1 LIFDP
6 ELMQARDFYR
16 VMLSAIVPR
25 PIAWVTTR
33 SAAGIDNLA
42 PFSFF
47 NGVTSRPP
55 TISISVG
62 SRKWEEAL
70 QFKDTLR
77 NIEETHEFVVHS
89 ATESL
94 AELVNRSSEEFPP
107 QVSEIEMLGLEPVP
121 SDRVKPPRLKACPVA
136 LECVLDQVVYI
147 GDPPLTG
154 LVLGRIV
161 LAHVEES
168 VWDPES
174 RSIDVT
180 KLRPVARLGGQLW
193 APVRE
198 AFRQERPDWKAK
210 GFQAE

>member
-6 ELMQARDFYR
+6 ESMPARDFYR

-33 SAAGIDNLA
+33 SANGIDNLA

-62 SRKWEEAL
+62 SRKWDTVL
-70 QFKDTLR
+70 QPKDTLR
-77 NIEETHEFVVHS
+77 NIEETGQFVVHS
-89 ATESL
+89 STESL
-94 AELVNRSSEEFPP
+94 ADLVNKSSEEFPP
-107 QVSEIEMLGLEPVP
+107 HVSETELLGLALVP
-121 SDRVKPPRLKACPVA
+121 SDRVEPRRIRECPVA
-136 LECVLDQVVYI
+136 FECVLDQIVRV
-147 GDPPLTG
+147 GDPPTG

-161 LAHVEES
+161 LAHVEET
-168 VWDPES
+168 VWDPKTQ
-174 RSIDVT
+174 SIDVA
-180 KLRPVARLGGQLW
+180 KLRPVSRLGGQLW

-198 AFRQERPDWKAK
+198 VFQQERPDWKSK
-210 GFQAE
+210 GFAG

>member
-6 ELMQARDFYR
+6 ELMPARDFYR

-33 SAAGIDNLA
+33 SAAGVDNLA
-42 PFSFF
+42 PFSYF
-47 NGVTSRPP
+47 NGVTSSPP
-55 TISISVG
+55 TISISIG
-62 SRKWEEAL
+62 SRKWEEAV

-77 NIEETHEFVVHS
+77 NIEATREFVVHS

-94 AELVNRSSEEFPP
+94 AELVNQSSEEFPP
-107 QVSEIEMLGLEPVP
+107 EVSEIETLGLEPVP
-121 SDRVKPPRLKACPVA
+121 SDRVKPLRLKACPVA
-136 LECVLDQVVYI
+136 LECVLEQVVYL

-161 LAHVEES
+161 LVHVEES

-180 KLRPVARLGGQLW
+180 KLRPVSRLGGQLW

-198 AFRQERPDWKAK
+198 VFKQERPDWKAK
-210 GFQAE
+210 GFRGD

>member
-25 PIAWVTTR
+25 PIAWVATR

-55 TISISVG
+55 MISISIG

-77 NIEETHEFVVHS
+77 NIEETRELVIHS
-89 ATESL
+89 SNESL
-94 AELVNRSSEEFPP
+94 AALVNRSSEEFPP
-107 QVSEIEMLGLEPVP
+107 DVSEIEMLGLESVP
-121 SDRVKPPRLKACPVA
+121 SDRVKPRRIKACPVA
-136 LECVLDQVVYI
+136 LECVLDQVVYV

-154 LVLGRIV
+154 LVLARIV
-161 LAHVEES
+161 LAHVEDS

-198 AFRQERPDWKAK
+198 VFKQERPDWKAK
-210 GFQAE
+210 GFPVE